1 MRMQLYKME
10 FYKIFHRKIFWIGI
24 LAILGLMFVYFW
36 FAEVGD
42 ERCVIDGR
50 SYSGYEAVQ
59 MNKKITEEYAGTVTD
74 EKINQIVDKYG
85 LPSELN
91 ESMPGWKDGNYLN
104 DFVTRFFTNGSWEN
118 GVKPTVRYRLKDT
131 DLWKAYK
138 EYNENIDSKSE
149 RNDKKQMKTEILS
162 MWKFKPTL
170 EYTTGWKVF
179 GELLQFGL
187 ILGSIMIICVISGIF
202 AEESQTKMLPLIFT
216 TVEGKRKDTSAKV
229 LASFTITVLLY
240 AGITGSAWG
249 LCKIV
254 YDLKGGYDLTGVVIS
269 GSMWKTVDK
278 VPFFSYLSVLLILG
292 MLAFLSLNAITLCI
306 SAYQDSMFGAVV
318 ATAICWAISLLV
330 RIFFGGLVWILV
342 DSMAMPMFL
351 IMQVNL
357 NDIYSIWYVIA
368 VIAVGVL
375 AVSLTKGI
383 LHYKV
388 KQVV

>member
-318 ATAICWAISLLV
+318 ATAICWAIPLLV
-330 RIFFGGLVWILV
+330 RIFFGGLVWVLV
-342 DSMAMPMFL
+342 DSMPMFL

-357 NDIYSIWYVIA
+357 NDIYSIWHVIA

>member
-91 ESMPGWKDGNYLN
+91 ENMPGWKNGNYLN

-254 YDLKGGYDLTGVVIS
+254 YDLKGGYNLTGVVIS

-318 ATAICWAISLLV
+318 ATAICWAIPLLV
-330 RIFFGGLVWILV
+330 RIFFGGLVWVLV
-342 DSMAMPMFL
+342 DSMPMFL

-357 NDIYSIWYVIA
+357 NDIYSIWYVVA
-368 VIAVGVL
+368 VIAVDVL

-383 LHYKV
+383 LYYKV

>member
-10 FYKIFHRKIFWIGI
+10 LYKIFHRKIFWIGI

-50 SYSGYEAVQ
+50 SHSGYEAVQ

-131 DLWKAYK
+131 GLWKAYK

-149 RNDKKQMKTEILS
+149 KNDKKQMKTEILS

-254 YDLKGGYDLTGVVIS
+254 YDLKGGYNLTGVVIS

-318 ATAICWAISLLV
+318 ATAICWAIPLLV
-330 RIFFGGLVWILV
+330 RIFFDGLVWILV
-342 DSMAMPMFL
+342 DSMPMFL

-357 NDIYSIWYVIA
+357 NDIYSIWHVIA

>member
-10 FYKIFHRKIFWIGI
+10 LYKIFHRKIFWIGI

-59 MNKKITEEYAGTVTD
+59 MNKKITEEYVGTVTD

-91 ESMPGWKDGNYLN
+91 ENMPGWKDGNYLN

-118 GVKPTVRYRLKDT
+118 GVKPTERYRLKDT

-149 RNDKKQMKTEILS
+149 KNDKKHMENEISL
-162 MWKFKPTL
+162 MWKLKPTL

-202 AEESQTKMLPLIFT
+202 AEESQTRMLPLIFT

-229 LASFTITVLLY
+229 LASFTITALLY

-254 YDLKGGYDLTGVVIS
+254 YDLKGEYNLTGVVIS
-269 GSMWKTVDK
+269 GSMWKTVDR

-318 ATAICWAISLLV
+318 VTAICWAIPLLV
-330 RIFFGGLVWILV
+330 RIFFGGFVWILV
-342 DSMAMPMFL
+342 DSMPMFL

-357 NDIYSIWYVIA
+357 NDIYSIWYVVA

>member
-10 FYKIFHRKIFWIGI
+10 LYKIFHRKIFWIGI

-91 ESMPGWKDGNYLN
+91 ENMPGWKDGNYLN

-118 GVKPTVRYRLKDT
+118 GVEPTERYRLKDT

-149 RNDKKQMKTEILS
+149 KNDKKQMETEILS

-202 AEESQTKMLPLIFT
+202 AEESQTKMLPVIFT

-254 YDLKGGYDLTGVVIS
+254 YDLKGGYNLTGVVIS

-318 ATAICWAISLLV
+318 VTAICWAIPLLV
-330 RIFFGGLVWILV
+330 RIFFGGFVWILV
-342 DSMAMPMFL
+342 DSMPMFL

-357 NDIYSIWYVIA
+357 NDIYSIWYVVA

>member
-1 MRMQLYKME
+1 MRIQLYKME
-10 FYKIFHRKIFWIGI
+10 LYKIFHRKIFWIGI

-91 ESMPGWKDGNYLN
+91 ENMSGWKNGNYLN

-118 GVKPTVRYRLKDT
+118 GVKPTERYRLKDT

-149 RNDKKQMKTEILS
+149 KNDKKQMKNEILA
-162 MWKFKPTL
+162 MWKLKPTR

-187 ILGSIMIICVISGIF
+187 ILGSIMILCVISGIF
-202 AEESQTKMLPLIFT
+202 AEESQTKMLPVIFT

-254 YDLKGGYDLTGVVIS
+254 YDLKGGYNLTGVVIS

-318 ATAICWAISLLV
+318 VTAICWAIPLLV
-330 RIFFGGLVWILV
+330 RIFFGGFVWILV
-342 DSMAMPMFL
+342 DSMPMFL

-357 NDIYSIWYVIA
+357 NDIYSIWYVVA

>member
-1 MRMQLYKME
+1 MRIQLYKME
-10 FYKIFHRKIFWIGI
+10 LYKIFHRKIFWIGI

-91 ESMPGWKDGNYLN
+91 ENMPGWKDGNYLN

-118 GVKPTVRYRLKDT
+118 GVKPTERYRLKDT

-149 RNDKKQMKTEILS
+149 KNDKKQMKTEILS

-187 ILGSIMIICVISGIF
+187 ILGSIMILCVISGIF
-202 AEESQTKMLPLIFT
+202 AEESQTKMLPVIFT

-254 YDLKGGYDLTGVVIS
+254 YDLKGGYNLTGVVIS

-318 ATAICWAISLLV
+318 VTAICWAIPLLV
-330 RIFFGGLVWILV
+330 RIFFGGFVWILV
-342 DSMAMPMFL
+342 DSMPMFL

-357 NDIYSIWYVIA
+357 NDIYSIWYVVA

>member
-10 FYKIFHRKIFWIGI
+10 LYKIFHRKIFWIGI

-50 SYSGYEAVQ
+50 SHSGYEAVQ

-118 GVKPTVRYRLKDT
+118 GVKPTERYRLKDT

-149 RNDKKQMKTEILS
+149 KNDKKQMKTEILS

-254 YDLKGGYDLTGVVIS
+254 YDLKGGYNLTGVVIS

-292 MLAFLSLNAITLCI
+292 TLAFLSLNAITLCI

-318 ATAICWAISLLV
+318 VTAICWAIPLLV
-330 RIFFGGLVWILV
+330 RIFFGGFVWILV
-342 DSMAMPMFL
+342 DSMPMFL

-357 NDIYSIWYVIA
+357 NDIYSIWHVIA

>member
-10 FYKIFHRKIFWIGI
+10 LYKIFHRKIFWIGI

-91 ESMPGWKDGNYLN
+91 ENMSGWKNGNYLN

-131 DLWKAYK
+131 GLWKAYK

-149 RNDKKQMKTEILS
+149 KNDKKQMKTEILS

-254 YDLKGGYDLTGVVIS
+254 YDLKGGYNLTGVVIS

-318 ATAICWAISLLV
+318 VTAICWAIPLLV
-330 RIFFGGLVWILV
+330 RIFFGGFVWILV
-342 DSMAMPMFL
+342 DSMPMFL

-357 NDIYSIWYVIA
+357 NDIYSIWYVVA

>member
-10 FYKIFHRKIFWIGI
+10 LYKIFHRKIFWIGI

-50 SYSGYEAVQ
+50 SHSGYEAVQ

-91 ESMPGWKDGNYLN
+91 ENMPGWKDGNYLN

-118 GVKPTVRYRLKDT
+118 GVKPTERYRLKDT

-149 RNDKKQMKTEILS
+149 KNDKKQMKTEILS

-254 YDLKGGYDLTGVVIS
+254 YDLKGGYNLTGVVIS

-318 ATAICWAISLLV
+318 VTAICWAIPLLV
-330 RIFFGGLVWILV
+330 RIFFGGFVLILV
-342 DSMAMPMFL
+342 DSMPMFL

-357 NDIYSIWYVIA
+357 NDIYSIWYVVA
-368 VIAVGVL
+368 VIAVGML
-375 AVSLTKGI
+375 AVFLTKGI

>member
-10 FYKIFHRKIFWIGI
+10 LYKIFHRKIFWIGI

-91 ESMPGWKDGNYLN
+91 ENMPGWKDGNYLN

-131 DLWKAYK
+131 GLWKAYK

-149 RNDKKQMKTEILS
+149 KNDKKQMKTEILS

-254 YDLKGGYDLTGVVIS
+254 YDLKGGYNLTGVVIS

-318 ATAICWAISLLV
+318 ATAICWAIPLLV
-330 RIFFGGLVWILV
+330 RIFFDGLVWILV
-342 DSMAMPMFL
+342 DSMPMFL

-357 NDIYSIWYVIA
+357 NDIYSIWYVVA

-383 LHYKV
+383 LHCKV

>member
-10 FYKIFHRKIFWIGI
+10 LYKIFHRKIFWIGI

-91 ESMPGWKDGNYLN
+91 ENMPGWKNGNYLN

-118 GVKPTVRYRLKDT
+118 GVKPTERYRLKDT

-149 RNDKKQMKTEILS
+149 KNDKKQMKTEILS

-254 YDLKGGYDLTGVVIS
+254 YDLKGGYNLTGVVIS

-318 ATAICWAISLLV
+318 ATAICWAIPLFV
-330 RIFFGGLVWILV
+330 RIFFGGFVWILV
-342 DSMAMPMFL
+342 DSMPMFL

-357 NDIYSIWYVIA
+357 NDIYSIWYVVA

-383 LHYKV
+383 LYYKV

>member
-10 FYKIFHRKIFWIGI
+10 LYKIFHRKIFWIGI

-91 ESMPGWKDGNYLN
+91 ENMSGWKNGNYLN

-118 GVKPTVRYRLKDT
+118 GVEPTERYRLKDT

-149 RNDKKQMKTEILS
+149 KNDKKQMETEILS

-229 LASFTITVLLY
+229 LASFTITALLY

-254 YDLKGGYDLTGVVIS
+254 YDLKGGYNLTGVVIS

-318 ATAICWAISLLV
+318 ATAICWAIPLLV
-330 RIFFGGLVWILV
+330 RIFFGGFVWILV
-342 DSMAMPMFL
+342 DSMPMFL

-357 NDIYSIWYVIA
+357 NDIYSIWYVVA

>member
-10 FYKIFHRKIFWIGI
+10 LYKIFHRKIFWIGI

-50 SYSGYEAVQ
+50 SHSGYEAVQ

-85 LPSELN
+85 FPSELN

-254 YDLKGGYDLTGVVIS
+254 YDLKGGYNLTGVVIS

-292 MLAFLSLNAITLCI
+292 MLAFLLLNAITLCI

-318 ATAICWAISLLV
+318 ATAICWAIPLLV

-342 DSMAMPMFL
+342 DSMPMFL

-357 NDIYSIWYVIA
+357 NDIYSIWHVIA

>member
-10 FYKIFHRKIFWIGI
+10 LYKIFHRKIFWIGI

-91 ESMPGWKDGNYLN
+91 ENMPGWKNGNYLN

-149 RNDKKQMKTEILS
+149 KNDKKQMKTEILS

-254 YDLKGGYDLTGVVIS
+254 YDLKGGYNLTGVVIS

-318 ATAICWAISLLV
+318 ATAICWAIPLLV

-342 DSMAMPMFL
+342 DSMPMFL

-357 NDIYSIWYVIA
+357 NYIYSIWYVVA
-368 VIAVGVL
+368 VIAVGML

>member
-10 FYKIFHRKIFWIGI
+10 LYKIFHRKIFWIGI

-50 SYSGYEAVQ
+50 SHSGYEAVQ

-131 DLWKAYK
+131 GLWKAYK

-149 RNDKKQMKTEILS
+149 KNDKKQMKTEILS

-254 YDLKGGYDLTGVVIS
+254 YDLKGGYNLTGVVIS

-292 MLAFLSLNAITLCI
+292 TLAFLSLNAITLCI

-318 ATAICWAISLLV
+318 VTAICWAIPLLV
-330 RIFFGGLVWILV
+330 RIFFGGFVWILV
-342 DSMAMPMFL
+342 DSMPMFL

-357 NDIYSIWYVIA
+357 NDIYSIWYVVA

-383 LHYKV
+383 LHCKV

>member
-10 FYKIFHRKIFWIGI
+10 LYKIFHRKIFWIGI

-50 SYSGYEAVQ
+50 SHSGYEAVQ

-104 DFVTRFFTNGSWEN
+104 DSVTRFFTNGSWEN

-149 RNDKKQMKTEILS
+149 KNDKKQMKTEILS

-254 YDLKGGYDLTGVVIS
+254 YDLKGGYNLTGVVIS

-318 ATAICWAISLLV
+318 VTAICWAIPLLV
-330 RIFFGGLVWILV
+330 RIFFGGFVLILV
-342 DSMAMPMFL
+342 DSMPMFL

>member
-10 FYKIFHRKIFWIGI
+10 LYKIFHRKIFWIGI

-50 SYSGYEAVQ
+50 SHSGYEAVQ

-91 ESMPGWKDGNYLN
+91 ENMPGWKDGNYLN

-118 GVKPTVRYRLKDT
+118 GVKPTERYRLKDT

-149 RNDKKQMKTEILS
+149 KNDKKQMKTEILS

-254 YDLKGGYDLTGVVIS
+254 YDLKGGYNLTGVVIS

-292 MLAFLSLNAITLCI
+292 TLAFLSLNAITLCI

-318 ATAICWAISLLV
+318 VTAICWAIPLLV
-330 RIFFGGLVWILV
+330 RIFFGGFVWILV
-342 DSMAMPMFL
+342 DSMPMFL

-357 NDIYSIWYVIA
+357 NDIYSIWYVVA
-368 VIAVGVL
+368 VIAVGML
-375 AVSLTKGI
+375 AVFLTKGI

>member
-10 FYKIFHRKIFWIGI
+10 LYKIFHRKIFWIGI

-149 RNDKKQMKTEILS
+149 KNDKKQMKTEILS

-254 YDLKGGYDLTGVVIS
+254 YDLKGGYNLTGVVIS

-278 VPFFSYLSVLLILG
+278 VPFFSYLSVLLIFG

-318 ATAICWAISLLV
+318 ATAICWAIPLLV
-330 RIFFGGLVWILV
+330 RIFFDGLVWILV
-342 DSMAMPMFL
+342 DSMPMFL

-357 NDIYSIWYVIA
+357 NDIYSIWYVVA
-368 VIAVGVL
+368 VIAVGML
-375 AVSLTKGI
+375 AVFLTKGI

>member
-10 FYKIFHRKIFWIGI
+10 LYKIFYRKIFWIGI

-50 SYSGYEAVQ
+50 SHSGYEAVQ

-91 ESMPGWKDGNYLN
+91 ENMPGWKDGNYLN

-118 GVKPTVRYRLKDT
+118 GVKPTERYRLKDT

-149 RNDKKQMKTEILS
+149 KNDKKQMETEILS

-254 YDLKGGYDLTGVVIS
+254 YDLKGGYNLTGVVIS

-318 ATAICWAISLLV
+318 VTAICWAIPLLV
-330 RIFFGGLVWILV
+330 RIFFGGFVWILV
-342 DSMAMPMFL
+342 DSMPMFL

>member
-10 FYKIFHRKIFWIGI
+10 LYKIFHRKIFWIGI

-50 SYSGYEAVQ
+50 SHSGYEAVQ

-104 DFVTRFFTNGSWEN
+104 DSVTRFFTNGSWEN

-149 RNDKKQMKTEILS
+149 KNDKKQMKTEILS

-254 YDLKGGYDLTGVVIS
+254 YDLKGGYNLTGVVIS

-278 VPFFSYLSVLLILG
+278 VPFFSYLSVLLIFG

-318 ATAICWAISLLV
+318 ATAICWAIPLLV

-342 DSMAMPMFL
+342 DSMPMFL

-357 NDIYSIWYVIA
+357 NDIYSIWYVVA
-368 VIAVGVL
+368 VIAVGML
-375 AVSLTKGI
+375 AVFLTKGI

>member
-91 ESMPGWKDGNYLN
+91 ENMPGWKNGNYLN

-118 GVKPTVRYRLKDT
+118 GVKPTERYRLKDT

-187 ILGSIMIICVISGIF
+187 ILGSIMILCVISGIF

-254 YDLKGGYDLTGVVIS
+254 YDLKGGYNLTGVVIS

-318 ATAICWAISLLV
+318 VTAICWAIPLLV

-342 DSMAMPMFL
+342 DSMPVFL

-357 NDIYSIWYVIA
+357 NDIYSIWHVIA

>member
-10 FYKIFHRKIFWIGI
+10 LYKIFHRKIFWIGI

-50 SYSGYEAVQ
+50 SHSGYEAVQ

-131 DLWKAYK
+131 GLWKAYK

-149 RNDKKQMKTEILS
+149 KNDKKQMKTEILS
-162 MWKFKPTL
+162 VWKFKPTL

-254 YDLKGGYDLTGVVIS
+254 YDLKGGYNLTGVVIS

-278 VPFFSYLSVLLILG
+278 VPFFSYLSVLLIFG

-318 ATAICWAISLLV
+318 ATAICWAIPLLV

-342 DSMAMPMFL
+342 DSMPMFL

-357 NDIYSIWYVIA
+357 NDIYSIWYVVA
-368 VIAVGVL
+368 VIAVGML
-375 AVSLTKGI
+375 AVFLTKGI

>member
-10 FYKIFHRKIFWIGI
+10 LYKIFHRKIFWIGI

-50 SYSGYEAVQ
+50 SHSGYEAVQ

-91 ESMPGWKDGNYLN
+91 ENMPGWKDGNYLN

-118 GVKPTVRYRLKDT
+118 GVKPTERYRLKDT

-149 RNDKKQMKTEILS
+149 KNDKKQMKTEILS

-254 YDLKGGYDLTGVVIS
+254 YDLKGGYNLTGVVIS

-318 ATAICWAISLLV
+318 VTAICWAIPLLV
-330 RIFFGGLVWILV
+330 RIFFGGFVLILV
-342 DSMAMPMFL
+342 DSMPMFL

>member
-10 FYKIFHRKIFWIGI
+10 LYKIFHRKIFWIGI

-91 ESMPGWKDGNYLN
+91 ENMPGWKDGNYLN

-118 GVKPTVRYRLKDT
+118 GVEPTERYRLKDT

-138 EYNENIDSKSE
+138 EYNEKIDSKSE
-149 RNDKKQMKTEILS
+149 KNDKKQMETEILS

-229 LASFTITVLLY
+229 LASFTITALLY

-254 YDLKGGYDLTGVVIS
+254 YDLKGGYNLTGVVIS

-318 ATAICWAISLLV
+318 ATAICWAIPLLV
-330 RIFFGGLVWILV
+330 RIFFGGFVWILV
-342 DSMAMPMFL
+342 DSMPMFL

-357 NDIYSIWYVIA
+357 NDIYSIWYVVA

>member
-10 FYKIFHRKIFWIGI
+10 LYKIFHRKIFWIGI

-50 SYSGYEAVQ
+50 SHSGYEAVQ

-91 ESMPGWKDGNYLN
+91 ESMSGWKDGNYLN

-149 RNDKKQMKTEILS
+149 KNDKKQMKTEILS

-254 YDLKGGYDLTGVVIS
+254 YDLKGGYNLTGVVIS

-278 VPFFSYLSVLLILG
+278 VPFISYLSVLLILG

-318 ATAICWAISLLV
+318 ATAICWAIPLLV
-330 RIFFGGLVWILV
+330 RIFFDGLVWILV
-342 DSMAMPMFL
+342 DSMPMFL

-357 NDIYSIWYVIA
+357 NDIYSIWYVVA
-368 VIAVGVL
+368 VIAVGML
-375 AVSLTKGI
+375 AVFLTKGI

>member
-1 MRMQLYKME
+1 MQLYKME
-10 FYKIFHRKIFWIGI
+10 LYKIFHRKIFWIGI

-91 ESMPGWKDGNYLN
+91 ENMSGWKNGNYLN

-118 GVKPTVRYRLKDT
+118 GVKPTERYRLKDT

-149 RNDKKQMKTEILS
+149 KNDKKQMKNEILS
-162 MWKFKPTL
+162 TWKLKPTL

-254 YDLKGGYDLTGVVIS
+254 YDLKGGYNLTGVVIS

-318 ATAICWAISLLV
+318 VTAICWAIPLLV

-342 DSMAMPMFL
+342 DSMPMFL

-357 NDIYSIWYVIA
+357 NDIYSIWYVVA

>member
-10 FYKIFHRKIFWIGI
+10 LYKIFHRKIFWIGI

-91 ESMPGWKDGNYLN
+91 ENMPGWKNGNYLN

-118 GVKPTVRYRLKDT
+118 GVKPTERYRLKDT

-149 RNDKKQMKTEILS
+149 KNDKKQMKTEILS

-254 YDLKGGYDLTGVVIS
+254 YDLKGGYNLTGVVIS

-278 VPFFSYLSVLLILG
+278 VPFFSYLSVLLIFG

-318 ATAICWAISLLV
+318 ATAICWAIPLLV
-330 RIFFGGLVWILV
+330 RIFFDGLVWILV
-342 DSMAMPMFL
+342 DSMPMFL

-357 NDIYSIWYVIA
+357 NDIYSIWYVVAI
-368 VIAVGVL
+368 IAVGML
-375 AVSLTKGI
+375 AVFLTKGI
-383 LHYKV
+383 
-388 KQVV
+388 

>member
-10 FYKIFHRKIFWIGI
+10 LYKIFHRKIFWIGI

-91 ESMPGWKDGNYLN
+91 ENMPGWKNGNYLN

-118 GVKPTVRYRLKDT
+118 GVKPTERYRLKDT

-149 RNDKKQMKTEILS
+149 KNDKKQMETEMLS

-254 YDLKGGYDLTGVVIS
+254 YDLKGGYNLTGVVIS

-318 ATAICWAISLLV
+318 ATAICWAIPLLV
-330 RIFFGGLVWILV
+330 RIFFGGFVWILV
-342 DSMAMPMFL
+342 DSMPMFL

-357 NDIYSIWYVIA
+357 NDIYSIWYVVA

>member
-10 FYKIFHRKIFWIGI
+10 LYKIFHRKIFWIGI

-50 SYSGYEAVQ
+50 SHSGYEAVQ

-91 ESMPGWKDGNYLN
+91 ENMPGWKDGNYLN

-118 GVKPTVRYRLKDT
+118 GVKPTERYRLKDT

-254 YDLKGGYDLTGVVIS
+254 YDLKGGYNLTGVVIS

-318 ATAICWAISLLV
+318 ATAICWAIPLLV
-330 RIFFGGLVWILV
+330 RIFFGGFVLILV
-342 DSMAMPMFL
+342 DSMPMFL

>member
-10 FYKIFHRKIFWIGI
+10 LYKIFHRKIFWIGI

-50 SYSGYEAVQ
+50 SHSGYEAVQ

-91 ESMPGWKDGNYLN
+91 ENMPGWKDGNYLN

-118 GVKPTVRYRLKDT
+118 GVKPTERYRLKDT

-149 RNDKKQMKTEILS
+149 KNDKKQMKTEILS

-254 YDLKGGYDLTGVVIS
+254 YDLKGGYNLTGVVIS

-318 ATAICWAISLLV
+318 VTAICWAIPLLV
-330 RIFFGGLVWILV
+330 RIFFGGFVLILV
-342 DSMAMPMFL
+342 DSMPMFL

-357 NDIYSIWYVIA
+357 NDIYSIWYVVA
-368 VIAVGVL
+368 VIAVGML

>member
-10 FYKIFHRKIFWIGI
+10 LYKIFHRKIFWIGI

-59 MNKKITEEYAGTVTD
+59 MNKKITEEYVGTVTD

-91 ESMPGWKDGNYLN
+91 ENMPGWKDGNYLN

-118 GVKPTVRYRLKDT
+118 GVKPTERYRLKDT

-149 RNDKKQMKTEILS
+149 KNDKKQMETEILS

-202 AEESQTKMLPLIFT
+202 AEEGQTKMLPLIFT

-254 YDLKGGYDLTGVVIS
+254 YDLKGEYNLTGIVIS

-318 ATAICWAISLLV
+318 VTAICWAIPLFV

-342 DSMAMPMFL
+342 DSMPMFL

-357 NDIYSIWYVIA
+357 NDIYSIWYVVA

>member
-10 FYKIFHRKIFWIGI
+10 LYKIFHRKIFWIGI

-50 SYSGYEAVQ
+50 SHSGYEAVQ

-149 RNDKKQMKTEILS
+149 KNDKKQMKTEILS

-187 ILGSIMIICVISGIF
+187 ILGSIMIICVISGSF

-254 YDLKGGYDLTGVVIS
+254 YDLKGGYNLTGVVIS

-278 VPFFSYLSVLLILG
+278 VPFFSYLSVLLIFG

-318 ATAICWAISLLV
+318 ATAICWAIPLLV
-330 RIFFGGLVWILV
+330 RIFFDGLVWILV
-342 DSMAMPMFL
+342 DSMPMFL

-357 NDIYSIWYVIA
+357 NDIYSIWYVVA
-368 VIAVGVL
+368 VIAVGML

>member
-10 FYKIFHRKIFWIGI
+10 LYKIFHRKIFWIGI

-50 SYSGYEAVQ
+50 SHSGYEAVQ

-74 EKINQIVDKYG
+74 EKINQIVNKYG

-91 ESMPGWKDGNYLN
+91 ESIPGWKDGNYLN

-149 RNDKKQMKTEILS
+149 KNDKKQMKTEILS

-170 EYTTGWKVF
+170 EYATGWKVF

-254 YDLKGGYDLTGVVIS
+254 YDLKGGYNLTGVVIS

-318 ATAICWAISLLV
+318 VTAICWAIPLLV
-330 RIFFGGLVWILV
+330 RIFFGGFVLILV
-342 DSMAMPMFL
+342 DSMPMFL

>member
-10 FYKIFHRKIFWIGI
+10 LYKIFHRKIFWIGI

-50 SYSGYEAVQ
+50 SHSGYEAVQ

-91 ESMPGWKDGNYLN
+91 ENMPGWKNGNYLN
-104 DFVTRFFTNGSWEN
+104 DFITRFFTNGSWEN
-118 GVKPTVRYRLKDT
+118 GVKPTERYRLKDT

-149 RNDKKQMKTEILS
+149 KNDKKQMKNEILS

-254 YDLKGGYDLTGVVIS
+254 YDLKGGYNLTGVVIS

-278 VPFFSYLSVLLILG
+278 VPFISYLSVLLILG

-318 ATAICWAISLLV
+318 ATAICWAIPLLV
-330 RIFFGGLVWILV
+330 RIFFDGLVWILV
-342 DSMAMPMFL
+342 DSMPMFL

-357 NDIYSIWYVIA
+357 NDIYSIWYVVA
-368 VIAVGVL
+368 VIAVGML
-375 AVSLTKGI
+375 AVFLTKGI